1 MVEFNQRVK
10 VNRDASLTVR
20 EDITVEAKGINIRRG
35 IFREFPT
42 KYRWKGN
49 NYTVG
54 FRVKRVLRDG
64 KPENWFTEKLSNGVR
79 VYIGKKDVFL
89 DPGTYRYTLMYETD
103 RQLGFFKDHD
113 ELYWNVNGTGWRL
126 PMLKVRAVV
135 ELPRGVPKDSIR
147 YTAYT
152 GGYGERGK
160 DYKAWVDER
169 GRIHF
174 ETTRPL
180 MAGENLTVVV
190 GWPKGY
196 VKEPGLIRRLTW
208 FLRDNVHVAI
218 LLLTVVAVFLYY
230 LWAWAKVGKDPPK
243 GTIMPEFKPPEG
255 MSPAA
260 VRYVMKMGYD
270 DVALAANLLDLAVK
284 RGVKIKERG
293 KGDYTIVRIGQ
304 TPEGLPEDEVK
315 MLKLIVDTL
324 NIEKGSYS
332 KRVKKL
338 SDSLSISLARLW
350 GHLFRLNSSYVAIG
364 VVLSLVGALL
374 AFLISGSIEKVIKMV
389 VVLAV
394 SMGFLA
400 WLESLVNR
408 NKVLL
413 VIVRTLF
420 VLVVVAVYVLIFG
433 GSVPE
438 ITAVLI
444 LTGINLFFGKY
455 MSAPTYEGRRLMDRI
470 EGLKMFLETAE
481 KERLKALFPKDSIPS
496 IFERF
501 LPYALALDVVETWAD
516 KFAEDLKTVGY
527 RPEWYEGPH
536 YARFTSSRAYSG
548 FVRDMSS
555 GITTAVA
562 SASQPPSS
570 SSGFSGGGGGG
581 GFSGGGGGGGGGGGW

>member
-10 VNRDASLTVR
+10 VNKDASLTVR
-20 EDITVEAKGINIRRG
+20 EDITVEAKGVNIRRG

-49 NYTVG
+49 SYTVG

-64 KPENWFTEKLSNGVR
+64 KPENWFTENLSNGVR
-79 VYIGKKDVFL
+79 VYVGKKDVFL
-89 DPGTYRYTLMYETD
+89 DPGTYTYTLIYETD
-103 RQLGFFKDHD
+103 RQIGFFKSHD

-135 ELPRGVPKDSIR
+135 ELPGGVPKDSVR

-152 GGYGERGK
+152 GRYGERGK
-160 DYKAWVDER
+160 DYRAWIDDK
-169 GRIHF
+169 GRVHF

-208 FLRDNVHVAI
+208 FLRDNVHVLI
-218 LLLTVVAVFLYY
+218 LFLTVVAVFLYY

-260 VRYVMKMGYD
+260 VRYVMRMGYD
-270 DVALAANLLDLAVK
+270 DVALAANLIDLAV
-284 RGVKIKERG
+284 RGGVKIRERG

-324 NIEKGSYS
+324 KIEKGSYS

-338 SDSLSISLARLW
+338 SDGLAIALARLW
-350 GHLFRLNSSYVAIG
+350 GHLFRLNLSYVAMG
-364 VVLSLVGALL
+364 VVLSLVGVLL
-374 AFLISGSIEKVIKMV
+374 AFLLSGSIEKIIKMV

-394 SMGFLA
+394 GLSFMA
-400 WLESLVNR
+400 WIETALSK
-408 NKVLL
+408 NKPLL
-413 VIVRTLF
+413 TVVRLLF
-420 VLVVVAVYVLIFG
+420 LVVVGLIYVMIFG
-433 GSVPE
+433 GSVLE

-444 LTGINLFFGKY
+444 LIGVNVFFGRY

-481 KERLKALFPKDSIPS
+481 KDRLKALFPKDSVPR

-501 LPYALALDVVETWAD
+501 LPYALALDVADTWAD
-516 KFAEDLKTVGY
+516 KFAEDLKAVGY

-536 YARFTSSRAYSG
+536 YARFTSSHAYSG

-562 SASQPPSS
+562 SASRPPSS
-570 SSGFSGGGGGG
+570 SSGFSGSGGG